1 MISSTLLWYKTRSY
15 NLRNCI
21 MRRGQIEMC
30 NALKGRLQNR
40 TIILQEGNIVMCKQ
54 LTGRQGKQ
62 GSVGEAA
69 NGIC

>member
-1 MISSTLLWYKTRSY
+1 
-15 NLRNCI
+15 

-30 NALKGRLQNR
+30 NAFKGRLQNR
-40 TIILQEGNIVMCKQ
+40 TIILQEGNIVMRKQ

-62 GSVGEAA
+62 GSVGEAG

>member
-1 MISSTLLWYKTRSY
+1 
-15 NLRNCI
+15 

-30 NALKGRLQNR
+30 NAFKGRLQTR
-40 TIILQEGNIVMCKQ
+40 TIILQEGNIVMRKQ